1 MDLNIRVA
9 FSAIDKLTRPVNA
22 ASKAVGGLS
31 DSLKKTQA
39 AARDLDKQASV
50 FDKLRSRTNDTAQ
63 KLSQAQRAFNGL
75 NQKQREGGQL
85 TEAQSAH
92 LERLRERISRL
103 NQTYSQQ
110 TAQLRQAGQAVRQ
123 HGVNLTTGSGA
134 VQSAIRRTEQ
144 YARSLERERQQLA
157 AITSAQ
163 MRYSKAKE
171 TGEKLR
177 GAGIGMTLGATAVG
191 YGAGAFLSKP
201 IGFDTDM
208 SRVAALTRMDKTD
221 PRFTELREQAK
232 FLGASTAF
240 SNSDAAQG
248 EAFLAMAGFTPES
261 IKAALPGVLN
271 TALAGGAL
279 SGDISLGETADIA
292 ASVLNQF
299 QLKASDMDRVGDV
312 LVGTFTRSATS
323 LRDLGE
329 TMKYTGPVAA
339 GLGVNLERTAAMIAV
354 LANNGKRGSD
364 AGTAIAASLTGLT
377 APSTAAEK
385 ALKQLGVSVASNTG
399 KMRPIE
405 DVLSDLFKSLK
416 KFGAVDQISFLKD
429 IAGQEALV
437 GLQALVRAAGTGDL
451 QKFITTYNQV
461 TGESAAV
468 AKKMSDN
475 LGGDLSNLSS
485 AWEGL
490 QTEMSDTINGPLR
503 DLVQWLDD
511 TITSVAGLVK
521 ANPELAQTL
530 LLVGGGALA
539 LVAALGTVSLVTGLL
554 IGPLAKLRL
563 GFTLLTGGRGIGGT
577 VAAFRTLGT
586 VSGPVMARFGGW
598 RVLLG
603 GTFDSIKGL
612 TTVLPALRGGLL
624 AAFMSPGAA
633 ITGLFKGIGGSLL
646 RLVGLFARVSGLSA
660 VWGIVTGAVSALG
673 AALSFLFSPIGLI
686 VAAFVAA
693 GLLIWR
699 FWEPIKA
706 FFEGFFSGVWEA
718 LTPLRD
724 AFAGLAPVFTRIG
737 DGIKFVWDW
746 FKKLFEPMQTSK
758 DTLDKFTSAGV
769 TFGQVFGSVLQALVT
784 PLTWVMD
791 AISWM
796 LEKLDVIPSEAQRA
810 QQALKDSADALANH
824 QLPLQQATVVKVNGD
839 EGKPKP
845 PVTDGTLRRLKGIE
859 DNTKS
864 IADNTKKIG
873 PGDIIFKKLPAAL
886 ALRGAYQEA
895 RVIPQP
901 VPRVTSPAAGGI
913 LTVPAAT
920 QGVAPAP
927 VTPQSGGAPVFQL
940 NFYDV
945 GQKTSQELERMVRQ
959 AVRNAMAGSKNKRG
973 SYLDAD

>member
-39 AARDLDKQASV
+39 AARDLDKQAAV

-63 KLSQAQRAFNGL
+63 KLSQAQRAFDGL

-110 TAQLRQAGQAVRQ
+110 TAQLRQTGQAVRQ

-279 SGDISLGETADIA
+279 SGDISLGETADIGA
-292 ASVLNQF
+292 NILNQF
-299 QLKASDMDRVGDV
+299 QLKAGDMGRVGDV
-312 LVGTFTRSATS
+312 LAGTFTRTS
-323 LRDLGE
+323 TNLRDLGE

-339 GLGVNLERTAAMIAV
+339 SLGISLEEASAMAGM
-354 LANNGKRGSD
+354 LANSGLRGSD
-364 AGTAIAASLTGLT
+364 AGTAMRASLSRLAAPTGAAS
-377 APSTAAEK
+377 K
-385 ALKQLGVSVASNTG
+385 ALKELGVSVSDSKG

-405 DVLSDLFKSLK
+405 GILTDLYKATK
-416 KFGAVDQISFLKD
+416 KYGSTAQVSFFKD
-429 IAGQEALV
+429 IAGEEAFV
-437 GLQALVRAAGTGDL
+437 GLQTLVRSAGMGDL
-451 QKFITTYNQV
+451 QKLVAELKKAF
-461 TGESAAV
+461 GESEAV

-475 LGGDLSNLSS
+475 LGGDLSNLGS

-490 QTEMSDTINGPLR
+490 QTEMSDTVNGPLR

-530 LLVGGGALA
+530 LLVGGSALA
-539 LVAALGTVSLVTGLL
+539 LVAALGAVSLVTGLL

-577 VAAFRTLGT
+577 IAAIRTLGT
-586 VSGPVMARFGGW
+586 VSGPAMASFSGW
-598 RVLLG
+598 RVLFG
-603 GTFDSIKGL
+603 GAFDSIKGL
-612 TTVLPALRGGLL
+612 TAVLPALRGGLL

-646 RLVGLFARVSGLSA
+646 RLVGLFARMSGLSA
-660 VWGIVTGAVSALG
+660 VWGIATGAVSALG
-673 AALSFLFSPIGLI
+673 TAVSFLLSPIGLV

-693 GLLIWR
+693 GLLIWH

-706 FFEGFFSGVWEA
+706 FFVGFFSGVWEA

-724 AFAGLAPVFTRIG
+724 AFAVLSPVFTKIG
-737 DGIKFVWDW
+737 DGIKSVWDW

-769 TFGQVFGSVLQALVT
+769 TFGRIFGAVLQALVT

-791 AISWM
+791 AIGWM

-824 QLPLQQATVVKVNGD
+824 QLPLQQATVSQTMSGGD
-839 EGKPKP
+839 HKP
-845 PVTDGTLRRLKGIE
+845 PVMDGTLRRLKGIE

-864 IADNTKKIG
+864 TADNTKKIG
-873 PGDIIFKKLPAAL
+873 PGDIIFKNLPAAL

-920 QGVAPAP
+920 QGVAPTP
-927 VTPQSGGAPVFQL
+927 VTPKSSGAPVFQL

-959 AVRNAMAGSKNKRG
+959 AVRDAMAGSKNKRG
-973 SYLDAD
+973 SYQDAD